1 MSILNY
7 FESCLQWFRR
17 FISLYILTT
26 HKTGYWYIYPC
37 WTQPQLLNT
46 ILFDFLRRA
55 ATRDKSN
62 IFLAGMSFDPVL
74 ILYQIVALQVCF
86 CFRIIR
92 KINYTFSDLQCL
104 YYVGMTVIFE
114 IFFVAF
120 DLSLKLDRIFQPNL
134 LDLANLEGWMEA
146 TVILIASLVGY
157 GKYIWFR

>member
-1 MSILNY
+1 
-7 FESCLQWFRR
+7 
-17 FISLYILTT
+17 
-26 HKTGYWYIYPC
+26 
-37 WTQPQLLNT
+37 
-46 ILFDFLRRA
+46 
-55 ATRDKSN
+55 
-62 IFLAGMSFDPVL
+62 MSFDPVL

-86 CFRIIR
+86 SFRIIR
-92 KINYTFSDLQCL
+92 KITYTFSDLQCL

-157 GKYIWFR
+157 GKYI